1 VAQKGFWGRLTTSGK
16 PPKPGT
22 LAFRVWKGITRA
34 NMWAYRKSGGR
45 LLGNFDG
52 APLCIVH
59 HRGAKSGQP
68 RETPLTYLPDGERVV
83 LIASYGG
90 APKSPAW
97 YHNLKAHPDI
107 EIERNGRRE
116 PMAAHQ
122 ADAAERAELWPRIVA
137 MYPGYDDY
145 QKKTDRQIP
154 VMVCVPRSG

>member
-1 VAQKGFWGRLTTSGK
+1 VAEKGFWGKLSTRGA

-22 LAFRVWKGITRA
+22 VPFKIWKAITRA
-34 NMWAYRKSGGR
+34 NTWAYRQSGGR
-45 LLGNFDG
+45 FFGTFDG

-68 RETPLTYLPDGERVV
+68 RETPLTYLPDGDRVV

-107 EIERNGRRE
+107 EIERKGRRE
-116 PMAAHQ
+116 PMTAHQ
-122 ADAAERAELWPRIVA
+122 ADTAERAELWPRIVK
-137 MYPGYDDY
+137 MYPGYGDY
-145 QKKTDRQIP
+145 QARTDRQIP
-154 VMVCVPRSG
+154 VMVCTPRPG